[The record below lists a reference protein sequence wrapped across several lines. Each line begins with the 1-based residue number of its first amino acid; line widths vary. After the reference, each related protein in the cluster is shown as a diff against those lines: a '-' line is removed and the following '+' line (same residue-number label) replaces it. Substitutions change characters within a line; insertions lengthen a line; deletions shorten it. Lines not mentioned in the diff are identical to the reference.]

1 MNSEYSYDYDYDD
14 VQLEG
19 SRVRGVL
26 AFLFVFVI
34 IAAVVVAGVFFWQ
47 GVSKDDEPNKQ
58 VVIEDEEDED
68 SNLKPNDDVEEEI
81 EEEFESK
88 FYDGGEYVV
97 EIPKGWQ
104 VVKPSPAFRVLSIM
118 KGSNRIEIFKLS
130 DFDGN
135 REFNFTGEETAEEV
149 DSNVP
154 KEFLTIGTGVNQY
167 NVWLFYLTDDEEGK
181 DMLHDIYDSIEV
193 TSMGEL
199 G

>member
-14 VQLEG
+14 VQLESG
-19 SRVRGVL
+19 NRRGII
-26 AFLFVFVI
+26 AFVIVFVI
-34 IAAVVVAGVFFWQ
+34 IAIVIMSGVFFWKA
-47 GVSKDDEPNKQ
+47 VSKDDQSVKQ
-58 VVIEDEEDED
+58 VVIEDQEL
-68 SNLKPNDDVEEEI
+68 NLKPNKDNGDDKK
-81 EEEFESK
+81 EEFEAGV
-88 FYDGGEYVV
+88 YAGEGYEV
-97 EIPKGWQ
+97 EIPEGWQ

-118 KGSNRIEIFKLS
+118 KDSNRIEIFKLS

-135 REFNFTGEETAEEV
+135 REFNFTGRETEQEV

-193 TSMGEL
+193 KSMGEL

>member
-14 VQLEG
+14 IELESNKG
-19 SRVRGVL
+19 RGVF
-26 AFLFVFVI
+26 AFLLVFVI
-34 IAAVVVAGVFFWQ
+34 IAVVVVLGFLFWSNQ
-47 GVSKDDEPNKQ
+47 GDDASKKQ
-58 VVIEDEEDED
+58 VVIEESEQEEVKDKKD
-68 SNLKPNDDVEEEI
+68 KDKKVELEEGI
-81 EEEFESK
+81 YSTEGYSV
-88 FYDGGEYVV
+88 EYP
-97 EIPKGWQ
+97 EGWQ
-104 VVKPSPAFRVLSIM
+104 VVEPSPAFRVLSLM

-135 REFNFTGEETAEEV
+135 REFNFTGKETPEEV

-154 KEFLTIGTGVNQY
+154 KEFLTIGTGVNEY
-167 NVWLFYLTDDEEGK
+167 NVWLFYLTGDEKGK